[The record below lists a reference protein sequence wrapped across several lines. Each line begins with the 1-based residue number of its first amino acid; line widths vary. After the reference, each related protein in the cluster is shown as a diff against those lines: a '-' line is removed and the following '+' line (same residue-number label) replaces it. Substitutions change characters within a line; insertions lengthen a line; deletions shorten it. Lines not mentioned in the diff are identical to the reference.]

1 MPFYA
6 SKWKLK
12 FNFQATKNLIR
23 KACTNVDAQ
32 SKFCISTFLHPQD
45 KKVQASKLIEPSE
58 WGNGFAEEILF
69 QALCLFSYL
78 GRSQHWSPYKGI
90 GVPWCD
96 FISRCCKIVFMI
108 MNRRN
113 CTLCEFYL
121 FHVECRTK
129 LLKLSGKLSTTVHTN
144 HHSEIEETGAKGQIG
159 QSFREVSRTWAIS
172 FHDLHHQQ
180 FARGIR
186 LEK

>member
-1 MPFYA
+1 MHKCWCSVKVLHLY
-6 SKWKLK
+6 
-12 FNFQATKNLIR
+12 
-23 KACTNVDAQ
+23 
-32 SKFCISTFLHPQD
+32 ISTSTRQKSPSI
-45 KKVQASKLIEPSE
+45 KVDWTVRVRKWICR
-58 WGNGFAEEILF
+58 GNSISGFVP
-69 QALCLFSYL
+69 FSYL